1 MPRGKK
7 AKANFATMDFYG
19 TLSAGS
25 QVFLFRCLECLSF
38 NASQMS
44 EVSYAGFVLEPLG
57 DLEAFAQERKGRETN
72 VLSES
77 FPMGGFGFIRRSQSR
92 RQSSL
97 EGCKDK
103 CFVFDSVTK
112 HPVYA
117 ATVSLI
123 SHEYREY
130 PFLIRTSMIAACD
143 EKEACEFI
151 EEYMAAKRQ
160 RSRKQECVLNWLGEP
175 ISNFRKMSWEN
186 IFLPGDVLQDIRS
199 EIDAFFGNAE
209 LYRKHSLDWRRGIL
223 LAGPP
228 GDGKTAI
235 ARAIATTAKVPVV
248 YCSAGQGE
256 PFELLDQAAAT
267 IARNSPCI
275 AIMEDADALGGDDG
289 PIRAMLLNIL
299 DGLFTSNGVLTIAT
313 TNSPEKLDAA
323 FTARPSRFDSYYVIP
338 DPAPA
343 EREKLLVAR
352 LGDAA
357 KDVSK
362 EEVQEI
368 VVGSNGLSAACV
380 QEIAVCA
387 MLTSL
392 VKKKPLSVEHLREA
406 LCKVKNHMKASKAAD
421 KWARG
426 SIGFGPPDS
435 GPIPMPGHLEVR
447 RDAAR

>member
-1 MPRGKK
+1 MPRGKSK
-7 AKANFATMDFYG
+7 PKFATLDFYG
-19 TLSAGS
+19 TLSSGS
-25 QVFLFRCLECLSF
+25 HVFLFRCLECLSF
-38 NASQMS
+38 NASQLS
-44 EVSYAGFVLEPLG
+44 EIKYAGFVLEPLN
-57 DLEAFAQERKGRETN
+57 DLEAFSQERKGRETN
-72 VLSES
+72 LLSES
-77 FPMGGFGFIRRSQSR
+77 FPMGGFGFIRRSQNR
-92 RQSSL
+92 RSSL
-97 EGCKDK
+97 EGCKDR

-117 ATVSLI
+117 GTVSFM

-130 PFLIRTSMIAACD
+130 SVLIRTSMIAAYD

-151 EEYMAAKRQ
+151 DEYMAARRQ
-160 RSRKQECVLNWLGEP
+160 RSRKRECVLNWMGEP

-186 IFLPGDVLQDIRS
+186 IFLPGEMLQDIRS

-209 LYRKHSLDWRRGIL
+209 LYKKHSLDWRRGIL

-228 GDGKTAI
+228 GNGKTAI

-248 YCSAGQGE
+248 YCSVGQSE

-267 IARNSPCI
+267 IARNTPCI
-275 AIMEDADALGGDDG
+275 AIMEDADALGGDEG

-313 TNSPEKLDAA
+313 TNSPDKLDAA
-323 FTARPSRFDSYYVIP
+323 FTARPSRFDSYYIIP
-338 DPAPA
+338 DPATA
-343 EREKLLVAR
+343 EREKVLRAR

-362 EEVQEI
+362 DEVQEI
-368 VVGSNGLSAACV
+368 VAGSNGLSAACV

-392 VKKKPLSVEHLREA
+392 VRKKPLSIEHLREA
-406 LCKVKNHMKASKAAD
+406 LLKVKTHVKASKTAD

-426 SIGFGPPDS
+426 SIGFGPPDAGS
-435 GPIPMPGHLEVR
+435 MPLAESR
-447 RDAAR
+447 